1 MNNFGAN
8 PSDLSIYSNKNRG
21 KPKVSILHYSLFNI
35 HSSLLGLAQSDKPKF
50 ETVIIPHFP
59 ERRPAMK
66 HPAKKI
72 ALLGLCTAIAMVLAW
87 VEIQLPPLVASIPGI
102 KLGLPNIAIIF
113 ILYRFSWKEA
123 AAVSFVRIV
132 AVSLIFN
139 PATLPYSLAGGC
151 LSLLGMTL
159 LKKTDLL
166 STTGVSVAGGV
177 LHNVGQI
184 LMAMLILSTAG
195 LGYYMIVLAVT
206 GVVSGIFVGL
216 CGSFA
221 VKRVRF
227 R

>member
-1 MNNFGAN
+1 MQR
-8 PSDLSIYSNKNRG
+8 S
-21 KPKVSILHYSLFNI
+21 
-35 HSSLLGLAQSDKPKF
+35 
-50 ETVIIPHFP
+50 
-59 ERRPAMK
+59 
-66 HPAKKI
+66 AKKV
-72 ALLGLCTAIAMVLAW
+72 ALLGLCTAVAMVLAYA
-87 VEIQLPPLVASIPGI
+87 ELLLPPLFTAVPGI

-139 PATLPYSLAGGC
+139 PATLPYSLAGGF
-151 LSLLGMTL
+151 LSLLGMAL

>member
-1 MNNFGAN
+1 
-8 PSDLSIYSNKNRG
+8 
-21 KPKVSILHYSLFNI
+21 
-35 HSSLLGLAQSDKPKF
+35 
-50 ETVIIPHFP
+50 
-59 ERRPAMK
+59 MK

-87 VEIQLPPLVASIPGI
+87 VELQLPPLVASIPGI

-113 ILYRFSWKEA
+113 ILYRFGWREA
-123 AAVSFVRIV
+123 AAVSFVRIL

-139 PATLPYSLAGGC
+139 PATLPDSLAGGF
-151 LSLLGMTL
+151 LSLLGMAL

-177 LHNVGQI
+177 LHNAGQI
-184 LMAMLILSTAG
+184 LMAMLLLSTAG
-195 LGYYMIVLAVT
+195 LGYYMIVLTVT
-206 GVVSGIFVGL
+206 GVVSGVFVGL